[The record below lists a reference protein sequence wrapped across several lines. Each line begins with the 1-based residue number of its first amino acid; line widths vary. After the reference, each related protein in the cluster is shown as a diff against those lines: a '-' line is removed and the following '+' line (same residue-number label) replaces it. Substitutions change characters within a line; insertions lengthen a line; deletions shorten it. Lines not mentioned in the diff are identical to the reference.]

1 MEGPVKLMHRI
12 LTLLFATSLAVL
24 SGCSAI
30 KPVEESY
37 APPDPQQPVYA
48 PPTSGSIYRAGTDV
62 RLFEDQKANRVGDI
76 LTVRLVENTNA
87 SKNSATSTSKTTE
100 AALQNPTILG
110 IPVTRDGTNLFE
122 GSLSGEQTFDGSGA
136 SSQSNSLS
144 GDITVTV
151 VERYPN
157 GNLRIRGEKWVTL
170 NQGQEFIRLSGI
182 VRPKDIDPDNSLAST
197 RIADAQITYSSKG
210 VMAAAN
216 KMGWVSRFFHSVLH
230 PY

>member
-1 MEGPVKLMHRI
+1 MGILMKPLRNVVPVI
-12 LTLLFATSLAVL
+12 VVTIAAL
-24 SGCSAI
+24 SGCSVIPKAD
-30 KPVEESY
+30 ESY
-37 APPDPQQPVYA
+37 APPPPQQPAYE
-48 PPTSGSIYRAGTDV
+48 PPTSGSIYRSGTDV
-62 RLFEDQKANRVGDI
+62 RLFEDLKASRVGDI
-76 LTVRLVENTNA
+76 LTVKLVENTNA

-122 GSLSGEQTFDGSGA
+122 GSLSGEQSFDGTGA

-182 VRPKDIDPDNSLAST
+182 VRPTDIEPDNSLAST

-216 KMGWVSRFFHSVLH
+216 KMGWISRFFHSVLH

>member
-1 MEGPVKLMHRI
+1 MQPIHKVI
-12 LTLLFATSLAVL
+12 TSASLLVLVALA
-24 SGCSAI
+24 GCSAMQ
-30 KPVEESY
+30 PMEESY
-37 APPDPQQPVYA
+37 APPVPEQPVYE
-48 PPTSGSIYRAGTDV
+48 PPTAGSIYRSGTDV
-62 RLFEDQKANRVGDI
+62 RLFEDLKANRVGDI
-76 LTVRLVENTNA
+76 LTVRLVESTNA

-182 VRPKDIDPDNSLAST
+182 VRPTDIEPDNSLAST

>member
-1 MEGPVKLMHRI
+1 M
-12 LTLLFATSLAVL
+12 
-24 SGCSAI
+24 
-30 KPVEESY
+30 
-37 APPDPQQPVYA
+37 
-48 PPTSGSIYRAGTDV
+48 
-62 RLFEDQKANRVGDI
+62 
-76 LTVRLVENTNA
+76 
-87 SKNSATSTSKTTE
+87 
-100 AALQNPTILG
+100 TI
-110 IPVTRDGTNLFE
+110 
-122 GSLSGEQTFDGSGA
+122 
-136 SSQSNSLS
+136 
-144 GDITVTV
+144 

-182 VRPKDIDPDNSLAST
+182 VRPFDIAPDNTLAST

>member
-1 MEGPVKLMHRI
+1 MKPLHRI
-12 LTLLFATSLAVL
+12 VMFAFAVSLATL
-24 SGCSAI
+24 SGCSVL
-30 KPVEESY
+30 PQPEESF
-37 APPDPQQPVYA
+37 APPVPQQPEYE
-48 PPTSGSIYRAGTDV
+48 PPTSGSIYRSGTDV
-62 RLFEDQKANRVGDI
+62 RLFEDLKANRVGDI
-76 LTVRLVENTNA
+76 LTVRLVESTNA

-182 VRPKDIDPDNSLAST
+182 VRPTDIEPDNSLAST
-197 RIADAQITYSSKG
+197 RIADARITYSSKG

-216 KMGWVSRFFHSVLH
+216 KMGWISRFFHSVLH